1 MSRSGVPRG
10 PAAAAAGAEDEDE
23 PSEPPARKLRCWID
37 EYEEAVANHYS
48 AELRARL
55 AGMRTGAVPPP
66 PAGPERC
73 AVSTVEGAERGLVA
87 VLPIVANTT
96 LLEFRGRCMLLA
108 EYRQQFPLQSKRY
121 QPHVLLYRF
130 PRDALHVCVDAR
142 RYGNS
147 ARFVRRSC
155 RPNAVIRHVVDRG
168 ALRLHLVAMAPVA
181 RQTEI
186 TIAHDQAEARQLV
199 CACGRT
205 EGCHVAAQH
214 NNNGAINK

>member
-1 MSRSGVPRG
+1 MSRASLSRG
-10 PAAAAAGAEDEDE
+10 PTTAAAAEEDADPPEA
-23 PSEPPARKLRCWID
+23 PARKLRCWID
-37 EYEEAVANHYS
+37 EYEEAVSNHYS

-73 AVSTVEGAERGLVA
+73 VVATVDKASRGLVA
-87 VLPIVANTT
+87 ALPIVANTT
-96 LLEFRGRCMLLA
+96 LLEFRGRCMLLS
-108 EYRQQFPLQSKRY
+108 EYRLQYPLQSKRY

-130 PRDALHVCVDAR
+130 PRDSLQVCVDAR
-142 RYGNS
+142 RYGNA

-168 ALRLHLVAMAPVA
+168 ALKLHLVAMAPVP

-186 TIAHDQAEARQLV
+186 TIAHDQGEMKQLE

-205 EGCHVAAQH
+205 EGCPIAAQH